1 MRDLSLANCA
11 LTKGIMNYAL
21 RIKKE
26 VASDLT
32 KKYYKIKDAAEILGV
47 SQPTLRYW
55 EMEFPEVKPM
65 RSNANIRYYT
75 PDDIETLRII
85 YYLVKIRGL
94 KIEAAREQMRLNRS
108 NITKRM
114 DIIDRLSDVRDELE
128 MMLKSL
134 EKRR

>member
-1 MRDLSLANCA
+1 M
-11 LTKGIMNYAL
+11 
-21 RIKKE
+21 
-26 VASDLT
+26 ASDLT
-32 KKYYKIKDAAEILGV
+32 KKYYKIKDVAEILCV

-55 EMEFPEVKPM
+55 EMEFPEVRPM

-85 YYLVKIRGL
+85 HYLVKIKGL

-108 NITKRM
+108 NISKRM
-114 DIIDRLSDVRDELE
+114 DIIDRLSDVKDELE